1 MTLFLSLVRNELE
14 KTWRSRW
21 IVFVVVFGIFALI
34 AAGLY
39 IFYVN
44 RAHRWTPPTAIAW
57 QDQLR
62 RDIESNQ
69 VTISR
74 LEQLKQQQQPGV
86 AAGRGGPFGGRDT
99 LDAAIAQRRQA
110 IADDQYLLDNNIAP
124 LQSYSIT
131 QAALFAMGGIIM
143 FLFIRIFAWLASEQ
157 IAGERSD
164 RTIAILLSRPPT
176 RDQFLI
182 AKAVAS
188 FLVALAAVVGAFLV
202 VYVMFGFFFGSL
214 GPLSGQ
220 VGVALD
226 GSRPLG
232 AGNLL
237 VLPIPGF
244 VLMCVGA
251 TMLAVLCVQGM
262 SMLVSSVTGRWA
274 AIGIT
279 LAVLFGAPLVSGIV
293 SLVLTLISGGPD
305 AARFLEY
312 AFFNVLAPVGSIA
325 PTFGNS
331 PSGTG
336 TGMNVFGRQIA
347 TLAVW
352 SLVFYGAA
360 WLLFRHKQ
368 EAG

>member
-21 IVFVVVFGIFALI
+21 IVFAVVFGIFALI

-39 IFYVN
+39 VFYVT
-44 RAHRWTPPTAIAW
+44 REHRWTPPPAIAW

-62 RDIESNQ
+62 SDIESNQ
-69 VTISR
+69 LTITQ
-74 LEQLKQQQQPGV
+74 LEKIKQQQPGLST
-86 AAGRGGPFGGRDT
+86 GRGGPFDGRSSIDS
-99 LDAAIAQRRQA
+99 AIAQRKQA
-110 IADDQYLLDNNIAP
+110 ITDAQYLLDNNIAP

-131 QAALFAMGGIIM
+131 RAALFAMGGIIM

-164 RTIAILLSRPPT
+164 RTIAILLSRPPS
-176 RDQFLI
+176 RVQFLL

-188 FLVALAAVVGAFLV
+188 FLVALAAVLLAFLI
-202 VYVMFGFFFGSL
+202 VYLMFGFFFGSL
-214 GPLSGQ
+214 GPLGGQ
-220 VGVALD
+220 VGIAID
-226 GSRPLG
+226 GSKPLG
-232 AGNLL
+232 AGNLI
-237 VLPIPGF
+237 VLPILGF
-244 VLMCVGA
+244 VVVCIGA

-293 SLVLTLISGGPD
+293 AAVLTLISGGPD
-305 AARFLEY
+305 AARFLDY
-312 AFFNVLAPVGSIA
+312 AFFNVLAPAGSIA

-331 PSGTG
+331 PSSVG
-336 TGMNVFGRQIA
+336 TGMKVFERQLV
-347 TLAVW
+347 TLALW
-352 SLVFYGAA
+352 SAAFYGAA
-360 WLLFRHKQ
+360 WFLFRGKQ